1 VPPRTGRFQQADRLR
16 RSAEFRRVT
25 ARGQRAASGSFVV
38 LVSESA
44 RTARDPARCRLGIT
58 VSRKVGGAV
67 VRNHVKRRIR
77 EWFRAERGSLGRGVD
92 WVVIARPPAASL
104 PRSEAEA
111 ELSRL
116 SRAVLRAAPRKD
128 AS

>member
-1 VPPRTGRFQQADRLR
+1 V
-16 RSAEFRRVT
+16 EFRRVT

-38 LVSESA
+38 LVAETAS
-44 RTARDPARCRLGIT
+44 TARDPARCRLGIT

-67 VRNHVKRRIR
+67 VRNRVKRRIR
-77 EWFRAERGSLGRGVD
+77 EWFRSERDSLGRGVD
-92 WVVIARPPAASL
+92 WVVIARPAAAEL
-104 PRSEAEA
+104 ARSEAET

-116 SRAVLRAAPRKD
+116 SRAVLRAPRQED

>member
-1 VPPRTGRFQQADRLR
+1 V
-16 RSAEFRRVT
+16 EFRRVT

-44 RTARDPARCRLGIT
+44 RSARAPARCRLGIT

-67 VRNHVKRRIR
+67 VRNRLKRRIR
-77 EWFRAERGSLGRGVD
+77 EWFRAERGSLGCGVD
-92 WVVIARPPAASL
+92 WVVIARPPAADL
-104 PRSEAEA
+104 ARSQAEA

-116 SRAVLRAAPRKD
+116 SRAVLHAASQKG